1 MDIGVPHKFLYSHDI
16 TATFNEKAA
25 YTMPGEHMDTTT
37 LFDPCHLLIVHEHS
51 VNPSSFPTSTE
62 VSIEERLSAIDLKKL
77 TDFKITHLALS
88 LGAIIESETLIISLS
103 ESFIR
108 HMSIA

>member
-1 MDIGVPHKFLYSHDI
+1 
-16 TATFNEKAA
+16 
-25 YTMPGEHMDTTT
+25 MPGEYVNSTAF
-37 LFDPCHLLIVHEHS
+37 LDPCQLLIVHEHS